1 MSSSSPH
8 VLFIGD
14 KFGYPGGV
22 AHGGT
27 TYFLQVLPALAEA
40 GVEVTSCF
48 LREAHPLA
56 EPLFA
61 QGLDPVFLAASP
73 LDPSP
78 AWRLTALARQH
89 GCNVIHASGIKA
101 ALMARIAAR
110 LAGAQ
115 TAVHVHDQK
124 HTGFAVSHLHKLF
137 ARRTDIGIC
146 VSQAV
151 GPTAVGSY
159 HVSPDRLR
167 VIPNGI
173 QLERFRA
180 VPSDARVRVRQSLG
194 IPVDRPALGMFGRM
208 YPVKGHRAMLRML
221 PEILRG
227 CPDAL
232 LLIAGDGPERGP
244 CEALAASLGLDR
256 SVIFL
261 GHRNDI
267 PELLSACDL
276 FMMPSETEGLPYTAI
291 EAYAMGVPVV
301 GFDVGG
307 VGEVVD
313 DGADGFLVPHGD
325 SAAFCAAVLSLLIDA
340 GRRAEFAAR
349 ALQAVE
355 RFSIEAH
362 VARLVD
368 CYRELT
374 SVPS

>member
-1 MSSSSPH
+1 MSDPKPR

-40 GVEVTSCF
+40 QVEVTSCF

-61 QGLDPVFLAASP
+61 QGCGPVFLAAGP
-73 LDPSP
+73 IDPSP
-78 AWRLTALARQH
+78 AWRLASLARQH
-89 GCNVIHASGIKA
+89 SCNVIHASGIKA
-101 ALMARIAAR
+101 ALMGRIAAR
-110 LAGAQ
+110 LVGAQ

-124 HTGFAVSHLHKLF
+124 HTGFAVSHLHHLF
-137 ARRTDIGIC
+137 ARPTDIGIC
-146 VSQAV
+146 VSHAV
-151 GPTAVGSY
+151 GATAVGGY

-173 QLERFRA
+173 RLERFRS
-180 VPSDARVRVRQSLG
+180 VSRDSRSQVRQSLG
-194 IPVDRPALGMFGRM
+194 IPVDRPVLGMFGRM
-208 YPVKGHRAMLRML
+208 YPVKGHRVMLKML

-232 LLIAGDGPERGP
+232 LLLAGDGPERMP
-244 CEALAASLGLDR
+244 CEALAARLGLTR
-256 SVIFL
+256 QVVFL

-291 EAYAMGVPVV
+291 ESFAMGVPVV

-307 VGEVVD
+307 VGEVIEHGV
-313 DGADGFLVPHGD
+313 DGFLVPYGD
-325 SAAFCAAVLSLLIDA
+325 SVAFTAAVSSLLTDE
-340 GRRAEFAAR
+340 GRRAAFGAR
-349 ALQAVE
+349 ARQAAE
-355 RFSIEAH
+355 RFSIESH
-362 VARLVD
+362 VAHLVD
-368 CYRELT
+368 CYRELAAVA
-374 SVPS
+374 S